1 MSACIC
7 NDCGSDTTPRT
18 GKRGYRSGK
27 HTGEYAYRRSIDLWE
42 FYMVTEDVWKAA
54 GMAAST
60 VTDDKFD
67 GNFLC
72 IGCLE
77 LRIGRRLSARDFTDC
92 LVNAPDDPC
101 NTPRLRD
108 RLNNRLS

>member
-7 NDCGSDTTPRT
+7 NDCGIDTTPRT
-18 GKRGYRSGK
+18 GMRGYRSGK
-27 HTGEYAYRRSIDLWE
+27 HTGKYAYSRRTDLWE
-42 FYMVTEDVWKAA
+42 YYMVTDGVWKAA
-54 GMAAST
+54 GMLTSM
-60 VTDDKFD
+60 VTDHE

-77 LRIGRRLSARDFTDC
+77 LRIGRELCARDFTDC
-92 LVNAPDDPC
+92 KVNAPDHPC

>member
-1 MSACIC
+1 
-7 NDCGSDTTPRT
+7 
-18 GKRGYRSGK
+18 
-27 HTGEYAYRRSIDLWE
+27 
-42 FYMVTEDVWKAA
+42 MVTEDVWKAA

-92 LVNAPDDPC
+92 LVNAPDHPC